1 MYIYILREGEEMRK
15 KNLIRKSVAIALA
28 MATIFTGTTVSA
40 DTRDWDLK
48 KSASL
53 SHSQGT
59 SKLYMDG
66 DRYIQ
71 ARINVVNSNN
81 YKTSDGKNK
90 YLWAAI
96 CYKASGSK
104 YSESGTK
111 SSGMLLASKYDNKGL
126 VSYGIST
133 KVYSDNGM
141 FRAKTYTSNDVRYKG
156 ACDTYSIIGSN
167 LIYYKK

>member
-1 MYIYILREGEEMRK
+1 MRK
-15 KNLIRKSVAIALA
+15 KNLIGSSVAIVMTLV
-28 MATIFTGTTVSA
+28 TLFTGTTVSA
-40 DTRDWDLK
+40 ATNEWKLR
-48 KSASL
+48 KSGAL

-71 ARINVVNSNN
+71 ARINVVNSNG

-96 CYKASGSK
+96 CYKASGAK

-133 KVYSDNGM
+133 KVYSDNGC
-141 FRAKTYTSNDVRYKG
+141 FKAKTYTNNDVRCKG
-156 ACDTYSIIGSN
+156 SNSTYTVIGNN